1 MKIIITE
8 SQYKLIT
15 EREDE
20 KNIQEMREIY
30 NSFMD
35 KINARD
41 YILEDRDGFL
51 NPYYKWMGVFVNTPY
66 GELLIKLTD
75 RKPNRAGEY
84 NRRAGVIVIYYC
96 EMRISK
102 NNRLLNL
109 KFNQQSLQHEIV
121 HFIDD
126 MKNRMNKWSGSSD
139 LTDDKYYNSPHEINA
154 EFISIMNQIGG
165 DALPET
171 FSDFMKLYREY
182 SPITV
187 NQFANLTD
195 KNRKSL
201 INRLYQYY
209 TYLKNKETN
218 NI

>member
-1 MKIIITE
+1 
-8 SQYKLIT
+8 
-15 EREDE
+15 
-20 KNIQEMREIY
+20 
-30 NSFMD
+30 
-35 KINARD
+35 
-41 YILEDRDGFL
+41 
-51 NPYYKWMGVFVNTPY
+51 
-66 GELLIKLTD
+66 
-75 RKPNRAGEY
+75 
-84 NRRAGVIVIYYC
+84 
-96 EMRISK
+96 MRISK
-102 NNRLLNL
+102 NNRLLKL
-109 KFNQQSLQHEIV
+109 KFNQQSVQHEIV

-126 MKNRMNKWSGSSD
+126 MKNRMNTWSGSSD
-139 LTDDKYYNSPHEINA
+139 MTDEKYYNSHHEINA
-154 EFISIMNQIGG
+154 EFISIMDQIGG

-171 FSDFMKLYREY
+171 FNDFMKSYREY

>member
-20 KNIQEMREIY
+20 KNIQEMKVIFD
-30 NSFMD
+30 SFMD

-41 YILEDRDGFL
+41 YMLEDSDNFL
-51 NPYYKWMGVFVNTPY
+51 NPYKWMGVFFNTPY
-66 GELLIKLTD
+66 GELFIKLTD
-75 RKPNRAGEY
+75 MKPDRAGEY
-84 NRRAGVIVIYYC
+84 NRRAGMIVIYYC

-109 KFNQQSLQHEIV
+109 KFNKQAVQHEIV

-126 MKNRMNKWSGSSD
+126 MKNRMNGPGTSD
-139 LTDDKYYNSPHEINA
+139 VTDEKYYNSPHEINA
-154 EFISIMNQIGG
+154 EFISIMNHIGG

-171 FSDFMKLYREY
+171 FNDFVKAYREY

-187 NQFANLTD
+187 KQFAHLNE
-195 KNRKSL
+195 KNKKSL
-201 INRLYQYY
+201 VGRLYQYY
-209 TYLKNKETN
+209 DYLNKK
-218 NI
+218 